1 MNIGGDI
8 FKVPTQIQVHDKLQP
23 YGMNRRS
30 EELEEAIYREYAESI
45 TVTSEVMAILV
56 SMPEIAS
63 IEQAKEYLRE
73 AKETSGAASTDLR
86 SRGVLRSAATRFW
99 RHVVARLSLDV
110 SGKRHSRYHGVN

>member
-30 EELEEAIYREYAESI
+30 EELEEAIYREYVESI

-73 AKETSGAASTDLR
+73 AKATSGAASTALR
-86 SRGVLRSAATRFW
+86 SRGVLRSAATHFW

-110 SGKRHSRYHGVN
+110 FGKRHSRYPGVN